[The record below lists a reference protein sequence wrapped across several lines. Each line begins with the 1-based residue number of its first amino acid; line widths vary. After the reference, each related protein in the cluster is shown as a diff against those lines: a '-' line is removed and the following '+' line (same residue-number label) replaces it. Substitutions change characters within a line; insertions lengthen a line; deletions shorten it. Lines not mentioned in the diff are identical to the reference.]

1 MKRHSAR
8 LAAALL
14 TVLTSAQAARAAPLG
29 SDDPLARARSL
40 HASANACGGPLDV
53 QTTEPKPRPEFRPE
67 RQEEMKRRLLS
78 ESFGVITLGDSIM
91 EGWATPLLGS
101 AFNQPTLNSGFGMD
115 GTEQVLWRIQSMDW
129 SHQKPQYVL
138 LLVGT
143 DDLRF
148 PACSIVQGELAVVR
162 AVHGALPDA
171 KIIVTSIL
179 PRGENMLEHD
189 AEIAQIN
196 KDLTATQSEEHFLFF
211 NIHDAFLCNHKTPC
225 ALFQPG
231 NLHLT
236 PSGYQLMTDSLRQFL
251 HRG

>member
-1 MKRHSAR
+1 MKKHSAR
-8 LAAALL
+8 LAAILL
-14 TVLTSAQAARAAPLG
+14 VLASAHVARAAPLSG
-29 SDDPLARARSL
+29 DGPLAQARSVR
-40 HASANACGGPLDV
+40 ASANTCAGPVDV
-53 QTTEPKPRPEFRPE
+53 QTTQPKARPEFRPE
-67 RQEEMKRRLLS
+67 RQEEIKRRLLS

-91 EGWATPLLGS
+91 EGWPTPLLGS
-101 AFNQPTLNSGFGMD
+101 TFNQLALNSGFGMD

-148 PACSIVQGELAVVR
+148 SACSIVQGELAVVR
-162 AVHGALPDA
+162 AVHGVLPDA

-196 KDLTATQSEEHFLFF
+196 KDLAVAQSDEHFLFF
-211 NIHDAFLCNHKTPC
+211 NIHDAFVCNHKTPC
-225 ALFQPG
+225 ALFQPS

-236 PSGYQLMTDSLRQFL
+236 QSGYQLMTDSLRQFL
-251 HRG
+251 HRR

>member
-1 MKRHSAR
+1 MKRHSGR
-8 LAAALL
+8 LAALL
-14 TVLTSAQAARAAPLG
+14 LVLANAYVAKAAPPG
-29 SDDPLARARSL
+29 GEDPLARSRSM
-40 HASANACGGPLDV
+40 HPSANACGEPLDV

-91 EGWATPLLGS
+91 EGWPTPLLVS

-148 PACSIVQGELAVVR
+148 PACAIVQGELAVVR

-179 PRGENMLEHD
+179 PRGENMQEHD
-189 AEIAQIN
+189 AEITQIN
-196 KDLTATQSEEHFLFF
+196 NDLAAAQGRERFLLF
-211 NIHDAFLCNHKTPC
+211 NIHDAFLCNHMTPC
-225 ALFQPG
+225 GLFQPG

-236 PSGYQLMTDSLRQFL
+236 SSGYQLMTDSLRQFL
-251 HRG
+251 QRR